1 MLFLTMILASCSTTK
16 CVPED
21 DQLFIGLTKIDYKN
35 YEKGEHFETTKEEVE
50 ASLATAPNGA
60 LFGSSYY
67 RTPFPYG
74 LWIWNAF
81 SESKS
86 NVAQWITKSFG
97 KSPVLMSQV
106 NPELRASVAQSVLRK
121 HGYMSGTV
129 GYNTVQQ
136 NNPKKSKIGY
146 SVDFGPLLTVDTLKY
161 IGFPSVS
168 DSLIN
173 ATRDEALIKSGSPFD
188 VSDLDAERSR
198 LARLFRNNGYYYY
211 QQSYA
216 SYLADTT
223 QTEGKAELR
232 LQMADN
238 IPEAAK
244 HKWYIGKISIDM
256 RKQFMEQLKDSFSH
270 RFFTVR
276 FNGRRPPIR
285 PRVILRDLKLRP
297 RDMYSYEKY
306 TESADKMNGSGMF
319 SSVEFSFVP
328 RDTTSACDTLD
339 LNLSCVF
346 NKPYDFYIET
356 NYTNKTSGR
365 TGPEL
370 VLGLTKR
377 NAFRGGEK
385 LDINLHG
392 SYEWQTG
399 GNLNGSSQ
407 NMNSYEYGMDAS
419 IEFPRLIVPFLKRR
433 RFYNTPSTYAMISTN
448 VIKRPDYF
456 KMHTVTGEWT
466 YKWQRNDKWRHEF
479 SPFTLQYQKLNS
491 VTPKFDS
498 IMYANPY
505 LSVSMQDVF
514 IPKMR
519 YSFTYSNA
527 TTSLN
532 PLVWTATITEAGNII
547 SLGNMAAGNK
557 WGEKNKQLFKNPY
570 AQFLKFETNL
580 TKTWQV
586 GMKSQV
592 VGHVSAGVIYTY
604 GNSESAPYSEQ
615 FYVGGANSIR
625 AFAVRSIGPGSY
637 TTDVS
642 RLSYLDQT
650 GDVKLQLN
658 LEYRFNLFGGVYG
671 AAFLDAGNV
680 WSLRDDGYRTGA
692 QFKFKNAIKEMALGT
707 GIGLRY
713 DLDFLIL
720 RLDWGVGLHVP
731 YETGKGGFYNIPNFK
746 DGQALHL
753 AVGYP
758 F

>member
-1 MLFLTMILASCSTTK
+1 MKHLDCNLRIAVSHTAKKMALIIHGVAIMLFLTMILASCSTTK

-346 NKPYDFYIET
+346 IPKPPFYID
-356 NYTNKTSGR
+356 
-365 TGPEL
+365 L
-370 VLGLTKR
+370 
-377 NAFRGGEK
+377 
-385 LDINLHG
+385 
-392 SYEWQTG
+392 
-399 GNLNGSSQ
+399 
-407 NMNSYEYGMDAS
+407 
-419 IEFPRLIVPFLKRR
+419 
-433 RFYNTPSTYAMISTN
+433 
-448 VIKRPDYF
+448 YF
-456 KMHTVTGEWT
+456 C
-466 YKWQRNDKWRHEF
+466 
-479 SPFTLQYQKLNS
+479 
-491 VTPKFDS
+491 
-498 IMYANPY
+498 
-505 LSVSMQDVF
+505 
-514 IPKMR
+514 
-519 YSFTYSNA
+519 
-527 TTSLN
+527 
-532 PLVWTATITEAGNII
+532 
-547 SLGNMAAGNK
+547 
-557 WGEKNKQLFKNPY
+557 
-570 AQFLKFETNL
+570 
-580 TKTWQV
+580 
-586 GMKSQV
+586 
-592 VGHVSAGVIYTY
+592 VIY
-604 GNSESAPYSEQ
+604 N
-615 FYVGGANSIR
+615 N
-625 AFAVRSIGPGSY
+625 
-637 TTDVS
+637 
-642 RLSYLDQT
+642 
-650 GDVKLQLN
+650 
-658 LEYRFNLFGGVYG
+658 
-671 AAFLDAGNV
+671 
-680 WSLRDDGYRTGA
+680 
-692 QFKFKNAIKEMALGT
+692 
-707 GIGLRY
+707 
-713 DLDFLIL
+713 
-720 RLDWGVGLHVP
+720 
-731 YETGKGGFYNIPNFK
+731 
-746 DGQALHL
+746 
-753 AVGYP
+753 
-758 F
+758 